1 MPLDNTIRRIT
12 TKELTLF
19 FASPI
24 GYLFLACFAAVTL
37 FIFFW
42 GETFFARNIAD
53 VRPLF
58 EWMPIL
64 LIFLTSALTMRMWS
78 EERRSGTLEH
88 VLTQPQ
94 GIWRFVAGKFL
105 ACLALLAIAL
115 VVTLPL
121 PITVAMIGDLD
132 WGPVWSGY
140 LATLLLGAAYLS
152 IGLFVSARS
161 DNQIVSLISAVAV
174 CGLFYLIGSPAI
186 TDFFGNQA
194 GEWLRALG
202 TGSRFDAITRGVID
216 VRDFVY
222 YLSIIAIF
230 LSLNTFSLEKERW
243 ATIGD
248 TGHHRSWKVGTALLA
263 ANAIAVNLWLGQIN
277 VLRVD
282 TTEGN
287 LYSISDAT
295 RNYLS
300 HLQEPLLIRGYF
312 SSKTHPL
319 LAPLVPQMRD
329 LIREYQVAGN
339 GRVRVEFVDPM
350 TDPELEKEANNKY
363 GIEPVPFQVADR
375 YQSSLVNSYF
385 NVLVKYGEDFQVL
398 GFRDLIEVK
407 SQGDGNLDVQLRNP
421 EYDITRAVKKVLL
434 AYQSGGN
441 VFDTVKG
448 DLSFTAYVSAD
459 DKLPKQL
466 AGFKKAVKNVVD
478 DYSSKSGGRLKSQF
492 IDPQANGGQ
501 VAQQIAND
509 YGFKPMVAG
518 LFDSNQFYFYM
529 TLSKGDQIVQI
540 PLGDMT
546 GDDFKLAMDAGIKR
560 FANGFTKTVALV
572 TPESDPQMARFGMGG
587 PQFTQLE
594 KVLGADYN
602 IKHDDLKDGSVNSEA
617 DLLIL
622 AAPNELDKKQLFAVD
637 QFLMR
642 GGTVIAAT
650 SPYSANMTRNSLAVK
665 QRNSGLEKWL
675 DHNGLK
681 LQHKLVMDPQNSAF
695 PIPVTR
701 RVGALSFQEMRM
713 IDYPYFADL
722 RSNGLNQNNP
732 VTSNLNQLTMAWAS
746 PITIEKDINAK
757 RKITELL
764 YSSDRAWQ
772 STSLDVMPKIDR
784 NGRSLFQPEGDQ
796 GKQLLGAISQG
807 QFTSYFAGK
816 KSPLLESASDDKQSK
831 SEKDKTKDDN
841 NSVIGSVI
849 EHSPESAR
857 IILLAS
863 NEFLNDKVMRLIGA
877 SNGSQYLGGLQ
888 LMSNAVDWSLED
900 QGLLSIRSR
909 GHFNR
914 TLPPMDHDNQVIWES
929 ANYILAVVM
938 LLALAMW
945 QAHRRRQRARY
956 YTETLAV

>member
-24 GYLFLACFAAVTL
+24 GYLFLASFAAITL

-94 GIWRFVAGKFL
+94 GIWRFVTGKFL

-115 VVTLPL
+115 LITLPL

-152 IGLFVSARS
+152 VGLFVSARS

-174 CGLFYLIGSPAI
+174 CGLLYLIGSPAI
-186 TDFFGNQA
+186 TDFFGNTA

-202 TGSRFDAITRGVID
+202 TGSRFDAITRGVVD

-230 LSLNTFSLEKERW
+230 LALNTYSLEKERW
-243 ATIGD
+243 AATGN
-248 TGHHRSWKVGTALLA
+248 TGHHKSWKFGTALLV

-282 TTEGN
+282 TTQGN

-329 LIREYQVAGN
+329 LIREYQVAGD

-350 TDPELEKEANNKY
+350 TDPELEKEANSKY
-363 GIEPVPFQVADR
+363 GIEPVPFQVEDR

-385 NVLVKYGEDFQVL
+385 NVLVKYGEEFQVL

-407 SQGDGNLDVQLRNP
+407 SQGTGDLDVQLRNP

-448 DLSFTAYVSAD
+448 DLNFTAYVSAD
-459 DKLPKQL
+459 NKLPKQL
-466 AGFKKAVKNVVD
+466 VGFKTAVKNVVD
-478 DYSSKSGGRLKSQF
+478 DYNKKSGGRLNSQF

-501 VAQQIAND
+501 VAQQIASD

-518 LFDSNQFYFYM
+518 LFDSKQFYFYM
-529 TLSKGDQIVQI
+529 TLSKGDQVVQI

-546 GDDFKLAMDAGIKR
+546 GDDFKLAMDAGVKR

-572 TPESDPQMARFGMGG
+572 TPQNDPQMARFGMGG

-602 IKHDDLKDGSVNSEA
+602 IKHDDLKDGSVDSEA

-622 AAPNELDKKQLFAVD
+622 AAPKDLDKKQLFAVD

-650 SPYSANMTRNSLAVK
+650 SPYSANMTRNNLAV
-665 QRNSGLEKWL
+665 QHHNSGLEKWL

-681 LQHKLVMDPQNSAF
+681 LEHQLVMDPQNSAF

-722 RSNGLNQNNP
+722 RSNGLNQDNP
-732 VTSNLNQLTMAWAS
+732 ITSNLNQLTMAWAS
-746 PITIEKDINAK
+746 PITIDKDKNAK
-757 RKITELL
+757 RKVTELL
-764 YSSDRAWQ
+764 NSSDRAWQ
-772 STSLDVMPKIDR
+772 SASLDVMPKIDR
-784 NGRSLFQPEGDQ
+784 SGRSLFQPESDQ

-807 QFTSYFAGK
+807 QFTSFFAGK
-816 KSPLLESASDDKQSK
+816 KSPLLESTSDDKQDKSK
-831 SEKDKTKDDN
+831 KDNAKKAD

-863 NEFLNDKVMRLIGA
+863 NEFLNDQVMRLIGA

-888 LMSNAVDWSLED
+888 LMANAVDWSLED

-914 TLPPMDHDNQVIWES
+914 TLPPMDHDNQLVWES
-929 ANYILAVVM
+929 ANYALAVIM

-945 QAHRRRQRARY
+945 QAYRRRQRARY
-956 YTETLAV
+956 YSETLAV